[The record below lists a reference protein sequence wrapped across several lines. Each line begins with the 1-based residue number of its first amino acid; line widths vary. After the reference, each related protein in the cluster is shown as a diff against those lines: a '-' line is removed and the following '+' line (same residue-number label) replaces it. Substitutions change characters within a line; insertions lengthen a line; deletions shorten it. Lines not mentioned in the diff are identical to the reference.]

1 MKKLF
6 GILLAVLLL
15 SGCGKNGGKDL
26 AVYTFS
32 GSDGQFAVTNGAVVF
47 SDQTDVFEGGSLAL
61 QQDVPED
68 VTAYTMTFY
77 VNYKGERRTL
87 MSNSVVDEAGG
98 TLTFAENLGRLETDG
113 EGSYLGWTEDWTE
126 YLEGNLFFELTLTD
140 KSGEQR
146 TYQIPME
153 VACIVT

>member
-15 SGCGKNGGKDL
+15 SGCGKGDGKDL

-47 SDQTDVFEGGSLAL
+47 SDQMDVLDGGSLTL
-61 QQDVPED
+61 QQGAVEN
-68 VTAYTMTFY
+68 VTAYTATFS

-87 MSNSVVDEAGG
+87 MSNSVVDQTGG
-98 TLTFAENLGRLETDG
+98 TVKIGEDLGRLETDG
-113 EGSYLGWTEDWTE
+113 GESYLGWTEDWTE
-126 YLEGNLFFELTLTD
+126 CLEENLFFELTLTD

-153 VACIVT
+153 VARIVA

>member
-32 GSDGQFAVTNGAVVF
+32 GSDGQFAVTNGAAVF

-87 MSNSVVDEAGG
+87 MSNSVVDETGG
-98 TLTFAENLGRLETDG
+98 TLQPGEDLGRRATDG
-113 EGSYLGWTEDWTE
+113 AEGYLGRTTDWQE
-126 YLEGNLFFELTLTD
+126 ELRNGLSFVLTITQ

-146 TYQIPME
+146 TYEIPMVVE
-153 VACIVT
+153 CIQG

>member
-32 GSDGQFAVTNGAVVF
+32 GSDGQFAVTNGAAVF

-87 MSNSVVDEAGG
+87 MSNSVVDETGG
-98 TLTFAENLGRLETDG
+98 TLQPGEDLGRRATDG
-113 EGSYLGWTEDWTE
+113 AEGYLGRTTDWQE
-126 YLEGNLFFELTLTD
+126 ELRNGLSFVLTITQ

-146 TYQIPME
+146 TYEIPMVVE
-153 VACIVT
+153 CILG